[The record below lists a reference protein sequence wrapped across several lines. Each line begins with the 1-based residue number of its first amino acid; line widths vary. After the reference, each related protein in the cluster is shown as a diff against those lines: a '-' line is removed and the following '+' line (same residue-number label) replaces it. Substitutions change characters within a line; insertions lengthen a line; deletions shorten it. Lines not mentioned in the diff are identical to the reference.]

1 MQPSS
6 HFLKNNVEMIE
17 AARHCINQRQHLPA
31 LVLMYTHIDTLAWA
45 GSTKQRQSTRRNFEA
60 WVSRWLI
67 PEIAQHAPSLTST
80 DLYAARC
87 SVLHSL
93 TSKSDLTVQG
103 KAKEIAYAW
112 GNADAAL
119 MNATLASTSV
129 AAKLVTLHYEI
140 LFKGICQAVANFME
154 AAELDAS
161 LKAQL
166 EQAASIMFYNTP

>member
-1 MQPSS
+1 M
-6 HFLKNNVEMIE
+6 
-17 AARHCINQRQHLPA
+17 
-31 LVLMYTHIDTLAWA
+31 
-45 GSTKQRQSTRRNFEA
+45 GQS
-60 WVSRWLI
+60 
-67 PEIAQHAPSLTST
+67 
-80 DLYAARC
+80 
-87 SVLHSL
+87 
-93 TSKSDLTVQG
+93 
-103 KAKEIAYAW
+103 
-112 GNADAAL
+112 DAAL